1 MEVWL
6 IYNVVLLLG
15 VQHSDSVNMYKNMY
29 IACVCVCVCVHTY
42 SYSHLFHDGLSQD
55 SDVVI
60 FFPLTDY
67 YKMLSIT
74 PCAIR

>member
-29 IACVCVCVCVHTY
+29 IACVCVCVYTHILIHIFSMMAY
-42 SYSHLFHDGLSQD
+42 HRI
-55 SDVVI
+55 VI
-60 FFPLTDY
+60 
-67 YKMLSIT
+67 
-74 PCAIR
+74 

>member
-29 IACVCVCVCVHTY
+29 IACVCVCVCVCVYTHILIHIFSMMAY
-42 SYSHLFHDGLSQD
+42 HRI
-55 SDVVI
+55 VI
-60 FFPLTDY
+60 
-67 YKMLSIT
+67 
-74 PCAIR
+74 